1 MIPQLLFLPSF
12 CLALTPE
19 DLFSSPK
26 YQIELKPNLVD
37 FNFQSERFQCFIPPP
52 LITEKELNLND
63 LIEKLKTM
71 PCLYHV
77 VESRY
82 WSYEFCSMKHAQQ
95 FHPLSQ
101 TEAKYLLGTYA
112 KQTAQKLEYEVID
125 GAKQPVL
132 IQEWSGGTMCDLS
145 LTNRRSRIEYHCAT
159 EERVVVRETT
169 SCNYLF
175 LVSTPRVCVGLN
187 NVLVIKCSVLGEGH
201 LSHRKS
207 IESLSDN
214 RVDLQRSVMKQGTE
228 RTSLKGI
235 VLS

>member
-1 MIPQLLFLPSF
+1 MIPRLFLLSL
-12 CLALTPE
+12 CLALTQE

-26 YQIELKPNLVD
+26 YQIELKSNLVD
-37 FNFQSERFQCFIPPP
+37 YNFESDRFQCSIPPP

-71 PCLYHV
+71 PCLYHI
-77 VESRY
+77 VESRF

-101 TEAKYLLGTYA
+101 TEPKYLLGTYA
-112 KQTAQKLEYEVID
+112 KQTMQKLDYEVID

-145 LTNRRSRIEYHCAT
+145 LTPRKSRIEYHCAT

-175 LVSTPRVCVGLN
+175 LVSTPRVCIGLN
-187 NVLVIKCSVLGEGH
+187 NVLVIKCAVLGEGD

-207 IESLSDN
+207 IESHSDTKS
-214 RVDLQRSVMKQGTE
+214 DSPRSVMKQGTE
-228 RTSLKGI
+228 RTNFLKQ
-235 VLS
+235 SP